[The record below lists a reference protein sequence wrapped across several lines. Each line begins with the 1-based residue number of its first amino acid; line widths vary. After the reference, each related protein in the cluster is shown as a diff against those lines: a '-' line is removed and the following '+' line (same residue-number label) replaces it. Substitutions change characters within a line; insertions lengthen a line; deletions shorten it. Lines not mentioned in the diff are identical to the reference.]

1 MNKELRRTALVALT
15 VAVALAPVSC
25 RTVRKVTG
33 TQEVFY
39 QASPDRVVAAT
50 EAAMKALD
58 LTVIHAVHSKI
69 DGKIVG
75 RTAQDKQI
83 TIRVERQGDE
93 MSRVAIKVGYIG
105 DKAIGHAIIAETK
118 KRLKYPGLK

>member
-1 MNKELRRTALVALT
+1 MTKELRHTVLIVLTATA
-15 VAVALAPVSC
+15 ALAPMSC
-25 RTVRKVTG
+25 RTMRKATG
-33 TQEVFY
+33 TQEAFF
-39 QASPDRVVAAT
+39 QASPDRVVAAM
-50 EAAMKALD
+50 EKAMKALD
-58 LTVIHAVHSKI
+58 LTVIRAVHSKI
-69 DGKIVG
+69 DGKVVG

-83 TIRVERQGDE
+83 TIRIEREGDE